1 MPIVL
6 LVRHGRTTANA
17 TGILAGWAPG
27 VGLDEVGAA
36 AATEV
41 GHRLAEAGM
50 PVARLVSSPLPRCL
64 ATAEAIR
71 QELGPVEVTTHDG
84 LAECR
89 YGSWSGQPLAEL
101 AKDPLWKVV
110 QEQPSAVRF
119 PDGELPGESMASM
132 AARAIAAIREVDAEV
147 AHAHGESAVWVAV
160 SHGDVIKAIL
170 ADAAGCH
177 LDAFQRFVV
186 DPASLSAVRYTPA
199 RPYVLRV
206 NDTGGNLASLV
217 PKAPDATAE
226 ADAATTSHDA
236 VVGGGAG

>member
-1 MPIVL
+1 
-6 LVRHGRTTANA
+6 
-17 TGILAGWAPG
+17 
-27 VGLDEVGAA
+27 
-36 AATEV
+36 
-41 GHRLAEAGM
+41 M

-147 AHAHGESAVWVAV
+147 AHWV
-160 SHGDVIKAIL
+160 
-170 ADAAGCH
+170 
-177 LDAFQRFVV
+177 R
-186 DPASLSAVRYTPA
+186 
-199 RPYVLRV
+199 RV
-206 NDTGGNLASLV
+206 EAELASQEQPDDASADRVRLQ
-217 PKAPDATAE
+217 APDA
-226 ADAATTSHDA
+226 
-236 VVGGGAG
+236 VV